1 MNTATV
7 AYSLMM
13 FSVDGMVLAS
23 ALVILLSLNEIWRR
37 WSLKVGYRSGY
48 YPTHGHVQM
57 FGFAIIRKYMT
68 GVSGTTIAVGLISAI
83 FLLLFSAPAL
93 NGIRKMTPEE
103 FLQDFQK
110 FQQERHGTA
119 PASQQPDPR

>member
-13 FSVDGMVLAS
+13 FSVGGMVFAS
-23 ALVILLSLNEIWRR
+23 ALVILLSLNELWRR

-48 YPTHGHVQM
+48 HPDHGHVQM

-68 GVSGTTIAVGLISAI
+68 GVSGPTIAVSLTCAI
-83 FLLLFSAPAL
+83 FLLLFFAPAL

-110 FQQERHGTA
+110 FQQSRQGPT
-119 PASQQPDPR
+119 PTSQQPDR

>member
-1 MNTATV
+1 MDTATL

-13 FSVDGMVLAS
+13 FSVGGMVFAS
-23 ALVILLSLNEIWRR
+23 MLVILLSLNELGRR

-48 YPTHGHVQM
+48 HPDHGHVQM

-68 GVSGTTIAVGLISAI
+68 GVSGPTIAVGLTCAI
-83 FLLLFSAPAL
+83 FLLLFFAPAL

-110 FQQERHGTA
+110 FQENRRSQT